1 MKKLIKFG
9 LTALCVATMTACGG
23 SGGGSSN
30 NAPAPS
36 KQTKTVNGGGTPT
49 SGRAVGSITA
59 KNVAAGTIKTAT
71 VSNTAVIVDGKTFSL
86 APFGGASRNL
96 GVFANNMEVVK
107 KTDDGQY
114 YGFVSEGR
122 GKQRYAY
129 YGSLEAETAVMPT
142 AGIVHYDGDVVYSY
156 GGRIEPNEQY
166 ADGDV
171 KLTVDFGTK
180 KINGTIDDAIG
191 GSGVKGLA
199 QVNADISGSSFAG
212 KVSTATVS
220 SDLSGKFFG
229 VNARS
234 MAGVF
239 TDPNNTLSGA
249 FEADRD

>member
-30 NAPAPS
+30 NAPASS
-36 KQTKTVNGGGTPT
+36 KQTKTVNGGGAPT
-49 SGRAVGSITA
+49 AGRAVGSITA

-71 VSNTAVIVDGKTFSL
+71 VSNTSVVVDGKTFSL

-129 YGSLEAETAVMPT
+129 YGSLEAETAR
-142 AGIVHYDGDVVYSY
+142 Y
-156 GGRIEPNEQY
+156 R
-166 ADGDV
+166 
-171 KLTVDFGTK
+171 
-180 KINGTIDDAIG
+180 
-191 GSGVKGLA
+191 
-199 QVNADISGSSFAG
+199 
-212 KVSTATVS
+212 
-220 SDLSGKFFG
+220 
-229 VNARS
+229 
-234 MAGVF
+234 
-239 TDPNNTLSGA
+239 TL
-249 FEADRD
+249 